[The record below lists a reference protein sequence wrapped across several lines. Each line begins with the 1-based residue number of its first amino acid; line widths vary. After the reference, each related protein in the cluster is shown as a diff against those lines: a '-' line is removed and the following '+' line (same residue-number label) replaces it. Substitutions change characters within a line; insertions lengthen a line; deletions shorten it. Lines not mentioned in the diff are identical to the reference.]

1 MGNTA
6 SIHREVV
13 MSLIAL
19 GLGLFTVRQGW
30 RLAKFPTKAAPMPTY
45 RLAIW
50 LVSVIHGEAAAM
62 RKKDELLKPE
72 RLRRSGYY
80 ALAVGS
86 GLLVVGG
93 LQIAAWILR
102 SIGL

>member
-1 MGNTA
+1 MGN
-6 SIHREVV
+6 SIPTIREVL
-13 MSLIAL
+13 MSLLIL
-19 GLGLFTVRQGW
+19 GTGLYTMWRGW
-30 RLAKFPTKAAPMPTY
+30 RLSRFPTKAAPPTTY

-50 LVSVIHGEAAAM
+50 LSNATRGEAAAM
-62 RKKDELLKPE
+62 RKKDELLKPG